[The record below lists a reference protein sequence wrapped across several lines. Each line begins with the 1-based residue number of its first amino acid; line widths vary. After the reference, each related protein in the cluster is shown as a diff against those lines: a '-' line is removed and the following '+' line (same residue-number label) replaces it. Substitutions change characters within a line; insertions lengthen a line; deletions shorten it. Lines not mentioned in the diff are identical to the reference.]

1 MSDEVKEYQYAGFWL
16 RFVAV
21 FIDALLISVVT
32 LPLLL
37 MIYGMSYFETSSE
50 SFAGLWDALLQSVL
64 PIALTIF
71 FWQKYRA
78 TPGKLALKLE
88 VIDEKTG
95 GTMSFWQSVGR
106 YFCYVLSGLI
116 LMLGFIWAAFDKKKR
131 ALHDIICGT
140 VVVRRGS

>member
-21 FIDALLISVVT
+21 FIDALILSLVT
-32 LPLLL
+32 LPLML
-37 MIYGMSYFETSSE
+37 MIYGTGYLETND
-50 SFAGLWDALLQSVL
+50 SFAGFWDALIQSVL
-64 PIALTIF
+64 PIAFSIF

-95 GTMSFWQSVGR
+95 GTTSFWQSVGR
-106 YFCYVLSGLI
+106 YFCYILSGVI

-140 VVVRRGS
+140 LVVKRER

>member
-1 MSDEVKEYQYAGFWL
+1 MSNETRDYQYAGFWL

-21 FIDALLISVVT
+21 FIDALLISLVT
-32 LPLLL
+32 LPIML
-37 MIYGMSYFETSSE
+37 MIYGTSYLETDD
-50 SFAGLWDALLQSVL
+50 SFAGFWDALIQSVL
-64 PIALTIF
+64 PIAFSIF

-106 YFCYVLSGLI
+106 YFCYILSGVI

-140 VVVRRGS
+140 LVVKRER

>member
-1 MSDEVKEYQYAGFWL
+1 MADETREYEYAGFWL

-21 FIDALLISVVT
+21 FIDALLISLVT
-32 LPLLL
+32 LPVML
-37 MIYGMSYFETSSE
+37 MIYGTSYLETE
-50 SFAGLWDALLQSVL
+50 DSFAGFWDALVQSVL

-140 VVVRRGS
+140 LVVKREP

>member
-1 MSDEVKEYQYAGFWL
+1 MADETREYEYAGFWL

-21 FIDALLISVVT
+21 FIDALLISLVT
-32 LPLLL
+32 LPVML
-37 MIYGMSYFETSSE
+37 MIYGTSYLETDD
-50 SFAGLWDALLQSVL
+50 SFAGFWDALVQSVL

-71 FWQKYRA
+71 FWQRYRA

-140 VVVRRGS
+140 LVVKREP